1 MNESAGPAVSDDN
14 GPVKTRT
21 LMLLALVT
29 GLAILAAGAVQILMA
44 R

>member
-1 MNESAGPAVSDDN
+1 MRTREDGS
-14 GPVKTRT
+14 VKTRT

-29 GLAILAAGAVQILMA
+29 GVAILIAGTLQIFMA